1 MAGMA
6 GGRRLPATHYRKS
19 ADKAVGADKTLR
31 CVYFLKFLYL
41 LLFCLFFKVFL
52 YLSPLIF
59 VYQQTRQS
67 GPGSCRIPG
76 YPGIPGFF
84 QNPNPGILKNLIPGF
99 QPLSLTISTCF
110 ETFDRCRRVKNHFLK
125 PLIFQQPIF
134 NLDLYS
140 VV

>member
-31 CVYFLKFLYL
+31 CVYFLK

-67 GPGSCRIPG
+67 GPGSFWIPG
-76 YPGIPGFF
+76 YP
-84 QNPNPGILKNLIPGF
+84 
-99 QPLSLTISTCF
+99 
-110 ETFDRCRRVKNHFLK
+110 R
-125 PLIFQQPIF
+125 IFSKSQSR
-134 NLDLYS
+134 DS
-140 VV
+140 